1 MISAWHSACLGIL
14 VATKIFQTPHSQRK
28 RSFRRLRAEPNK
40 VSSAKCQTAWEKIVS
55 VAPPQGSFLG
65 WVGALE
71 EDKSRQLGAA
81 APVYYAVDPALKWTG
96 EVGRRT
102 RKKLG
107 LSVWKDFVDDLR
119 NTRHFPQWQKGTWK
133 KLEREE
139 KELAL
144 ELGRLEVLMGPIM
157 EVSTD
162 GGVCDIYGQCHKLLG
177 FFKVYAVPTGAA
189 LAGGFIDRSGDWWPL
204 RDEAMRAW
212 ELLEE
217 SGMEI
222 AELASAPLTVETLF
236 SKTPGIESYDSLS
249 SAALAERLSKIVE
262 LSPRKARRKRNKRD
276 KLQNELLQEITKESL
291 TPADVKELY
300 GLVDVRL
307 TRSGQQGFIPDSHT
321 RNVYNMVA
329 DVIFSQ
335 AQADIEP
342 YILKNVSVP
351 RAIVERYV
359 MLRDVNKR
367 LALARTSASSASSI
381 AARNMLKYNDTR
393 GPGENLEAL
402 IASKGATGAVLGSF
416 ATRGRD
422 LLLWGNKAGY
432 KIDTWRWLNGSVA
445 SPWHIKES
453 QVQAFKDSEL
463 ARVFGTAVPA

>member
-1 MISAWHSACLGIL
+1 
-14 VATKIFQTPHSQRK
+14 
-28 RSFRRLRAEPNK
+28 
-40 VSSAKCQTAWEKIVS
+40 
-55 VAPPQGSFLG
+55 
-65 WVGALE
+65 
-71 EDKSRQLGAA
+71 
-81 APVYYAVDPALKWTG
+81 
-96 EVGRRT
+96 
-102 RKKLG
+102 
-107 LSVWKDFVDDLR
+107 
-119 NTRHFPQWQKGTWK
+119 
-133 KLEREE
+133 
-139 KELAL
+139 
-144 ELGRLEVLMGPIM
+144 
-157 EVSTD
+157 
-162 GGVCDIYGQCHKLLG
+162 
-177 FFKVYAVPTGAA
+177 
-189 LAGGFIDRSGDWWPL
+189 
-204 RDEAMRAW
+204 
-212 ELLEE
+212 
-217 SGMEI
+217 
-222 AELASAPLTVETLF
+222 
-236 SKTPGIESYDSLS
+236 
-249 SAALAERLSKIVE
+249 
-262 LSPRKARRKRNKRD
+262 
-276 KLQNELLQEITKESL
+276 
-291 TPADVKELY
+291 
-300 GLVDVRL
+300 
-307 TRSGQQGFIPDSHT
+307 
-321 RNVYNMVA
+321 MVA